1 MKNFYKLRFTTPL
14 SIGEVESKKINPKRY
29 QREIKKEIESKG
41 VGTKAQ
47 LAMKLQQELNKTE
60 RKIISK
66 AEKEEEKQRK
76 FEIRQE
82 KKSEKHKGH

>member
-1 MKNFYKLRFTTPL
+1 M
-14 SIGEVESKKINPKRY
+14 GEVESKKINPKRY
-29 QREIKKEIESKG
+29 LREIKKEIESKG